1 LGLSLSPFALP
12 QSELGGDG
20 NQLHLSLEWQPSWIQ
35 GLGVLSLG
43 IQASLISGTTQ
54 SQHRSFSSGSQGAG
68 GGLLRYQLRF
78 WSDQS
83 FVPWVGYEASLYRL
97 LWASSAGAVVGGSG
111 WLHGPLVG
119 FGFLLNRLDP
129 TQALSL
135 YHATGVARSYLTFE
149 MSVLNRSSSELRSF
163 EFADAGY
170 FFGLRIER

>member
-1 LGLSLSPFALP
+1 
-12 QSELGGDG
+12 
-20 NQLHLSLEWQPSWIQ
+20 
-35 GLGVLSLG
+35 
-43 IQASLISGTTQ
+43 
-54 SQHRSFSSGSQGAG
+54 
-68 GGLLRYQLRF
+68 LRYQLRF